1 MLTIQAVSAL
11 AQVWCVGRTRNIR
24 GGGMT
29 NVSFLVPIRCT
40 QVIAVSI
47 QMARSQPS
55 VAYEARFGN
64 KAGENMLALGKRRSP
79 RAER

>member
-1 MLTIQAVSAL
+1 MLTIQALSAL

-29 NVSFLVPIRCT
+29 DASLVPIRRT